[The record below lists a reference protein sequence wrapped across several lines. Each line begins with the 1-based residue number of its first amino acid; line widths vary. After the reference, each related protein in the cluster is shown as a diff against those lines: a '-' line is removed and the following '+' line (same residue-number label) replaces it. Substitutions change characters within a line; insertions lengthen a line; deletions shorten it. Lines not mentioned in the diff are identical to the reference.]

1 MYRLSAL
8 NRVSNAIRPSIKT
21 IPRVARQSVVRAS
34 VAPFHTNKARFAAP
48 EANDGFLHGNSAN
61 YIEEMYEAWLKE
73 PSSVHLSWQVY
84 FKNMANGVSPGQAYT
99 PPPTLV
105 PSASAR
111 LPVLPGDGIAGVSG
125 SSEVIDHMKIQL
137 LSRAYQVRGHHIAN
151 LDPLGIQHA
160 DLNSSTPPEL
170 EHTYYGFKDSDLD
183 RTFTIGPGILPAFT
197 KSGATLTLR
206 EIISHLRK
214 IYCKYIWSN
223 ANKATGWKVKERNH
237 D

>member
-1 MYRLSAL
+1 MYRLATLS
-8 NRVSNAIRPSIKT
+8 RVSSTLRPSIKT
-21 IPRVARQSVVRAS
+21 VPKIARQSLLRSS
-34 VAPFHTNKARFAAP
+34 VAPFHTTRTRFAAP
-48 EANDGFLHGNSAN
+48 ETNDGFLQGNSAN

-84 FKNMANGVSPGQAYT
+84 FKNMANGVSPSQAYT

-111 LPVLPGDGIAGVSG
+111 LPVLPGDGLAAAAG

-170 EHTYYGFKDSDLD
+170 EYTYYGFKDSDLD

-197 KSGATLTLR
+197 KTGATLTLR
-206 EIISHLRK
+206 EIIDHLKK
-214 IYCKYIWSN
+214 IYCKYIDIRRLLLRDG
-223 ANKATGWKVKERNH
+223 TEKEKKI
-237 D
+237 